1 MKKAVR
7 KNIHLGTLIHNY
19 LNENRIHGT
28 TLASM
33 IGKTG
38 QMVTLYK
45 SSPGMRTNTLEDVCY
60 ALEHNFF
67 QDLANHLPSD
77 FTVDA
82 RLNAGHNQLIA
93 QLQEENKVLRIQ
105 NELLMKLKG

>member
-1 MKKAVR
+1 MKKKIR
-7 KNIHLGTLIHNY
+7 NINVGKLLHDHLK
-19 LNENRIHGT
+19 ENRIVGEA
-28 TLASM
+28 LASM

-45 SSPGMRTNTLEDVCY
+45 GSADMRTKTLEEICY

-67 QDLANHLPSD
+67 QDLANHLPRE
-77 FTVDA
+77 FTVNA
-82 RLNAGHNQLIA
+82 QLNSDNQDLIA